1 MKCPKMNHFIENKNN
16 NDSDKILFNNQPNFQ
31 FKQNIV
37 SDFNYSYWICETF
50 DIYYPSKNDKNEPY
64 LVYAPQIKK
73 EIEIIKISNQKLI
86 KTLIEPSNFIEK
98 VNIFYNEK
106 NNNNYLLGTDWD
118 YIVYVWNLDDD
129 YKFLFKIN
137 TFYTNYIYS
146 FLIYFKLDY
155 IITSSFGNANNF
167 DYIKIFSLKD
177 GALLKNINNSDLN
190 NTLECLIWEKEENDI
205 YIVACCY
212 EKIEIYNIINGEL
225 YANLET
231 EQKDSCGDYYYSG
244 FISNNNKYLF
254 TTSSEG
260 FINIWNLYEKNLVK
274 SVKFNSSFYKIIP
287 WSIYVDYF
295 KDKEDSKLY
304 ENLNNYMLVCDKL
317 NNGVKVINFIFRKEL
332 ENINDKNNPN
342 SEMFYKHEIISF
354 YENIEKSPIKNVK
367 KFKHPIYGESL
378 LTSNEDTNINLW
390 INNPPLI
397 IDIFKN

>member
-1 MKCPKMNHFIENKNN
+1 MK
-16 NDSDKILFNNQPNFQ
+16 
-31 FKQNIV
+31 
-37 SDFNYSYWICETF
+37 
-50 DIYYPSKNDKNEPY
+50 
-64 LVYAPQIKK
+64 
-73 EIEIIKISNQKLI
+73 
-86 KTLIEPSNFIEK
+86 
-98 VNIFYNEK
+98 
-106 NNNNYLLGTDWD
+106 
-118 YIVYVWNLDDD
+118 
-129 YKFLFKIN
+129 
-137 TFYTNYIYS
+137 
-146 FLIYFKLDY
+146 
-155 IITSSFGNANNF
+155 
-167 DYIKIFSLKD
+167 
-177 GALLKNINNSDLN
+177 
-190 NTLECLIWEKEENDI
+190 CLIWEKEENDI

-274 SVKFNSSFYKIIP
+274 SVKFNSSFYKMIP
-287 WSIYVDYF
+287 WSIYVDYS

-317 NNGVKVINFIFRKEL
+317 NNGIKVINFIFRKEV

-397 IDIFKN
+397 IDIFNI

>member
-50 DIYYPSKNDKNEPY
+50 DIYYPSKNDKIEPY

-106 NNNNYLLGTDWD
+106 NNNNYLLATDWD
-118 YIVYVWNLDDD
+118 YIVYVWNLDDN
-129 YKFLFKIN
+129 YKFMFKIN

-155 IITSSFGNANNF
+155 IISSSFGNANNF

-177 GALLKNINNSDLN
+177 GSLLKNINNSDLN
-190 NTLECLIWEKEENDI
+190 NTLVCLIWEKEENDI

-212 EKIEIYNIINGEL
+212 EKIEIYNILNGDL

-274 SVKFNSSFYKIIP
+274 SVKFNSSFYKMIP
-287 WSIYVDYF
+287 WSIYVDYS

-317 NNGVKVINFIFRKEL
+317 NNGIKVINFIFRKEL

-397 IDIFKN
+397 IDIFNI

>member
-1 MKCPKMNHFIENKNN
+1 MNHFIENKNN

-50 DIYYPSKNDKNEPY
+50 DIYYPSKNDKIEPY
-64 LVYAPQIKK
+64 LVYAPQIKI
-73 EIEIIKISNQKLI
+73 EIDIIKISNQKLI
-86 KTLIEPSNFIEK
+86 KTLKEPSNFIEK

-106 NNNNYLLGTDWD
+106 NNNNYLLATDWD
-118 YIVYVWNLDDD
+118 YIVYVWNLDDN
-129 YKFLFKIN
+129 YKFMFKIN

-177 GALLKNINNSDLN
+177 GSLLKNINNSDLN
-190 NTLECLIWEKEENDI
+190 NTLKCLIWEKEENDI

-212 EKIEIYNIINGEL
+212 EKIEIYNILNGDL

-317 NNGVKVINFIFRKEL
+317 NNGIKVINFIFRKEV

>member
-50 DIYYPSKNDKNEPY
+50 DTYYPSKNDKNEPY

-106 NNNNYLLGTDWD
+106 NNNNYLLATDWD
-118 YIVYVWNLDDD
+118 YIVYVWNLDDN
-129 YKFLFKIN
+129 YKFMFKIN

-177 GALLKNINNSDLN
+177 GSLLKNINNSDLN
-190 NTLECLIWEKEENDI
+190 NTLVCLIWEKEENDI

-254 TTSSEG
+254 ATSSEG
-260 FINIWNLYEKNLVK
+260 FINIWNLYDKNLVK

-354 YENIEKSPIKNVK
+354 YENIEKNPIKNVK

>member
-1 MKCPKMNHFIENKNN
+1 MIYIILLKNG
-16 NDSDKILFNNQPNFQ
+16 
-31 FKQNIV
+31 
-37 SDFNYSYWICETF
+37 
-50 DIYYPSKNDKNEPY
+50 KNEPY

-106 NNNNYLLGTDWD
+106 NNNNYLLATDWD
-118 YIVYVWNLDDD
+118 YIVYVWNLDDN
-129 YKFLFKIN
+129 YKFMFKIN

-177 GALLKNINNSDLN
+177 GSLLKNINNSDLN
-190 NTLECLIWEKEENDI
+190 NTLVCLIWEKEENDI

-254 TTSSEG
+254 ATSSEG
-260 FINIWNLYEKNLVK
+260 FINIWNLYDKNLVK

-354 YENIEKSPIKNVK
+354 YENIEKNPIKNVK

>member
-1 MKCPKMNHFIENKNN
+1 MKCLKKDHYVE
-16 NDSDKILFNNQPNFQ
+16 DKTLFNNQPNFQ

-106 NNNNYLLGTDWD
+106 NNNNYLLATDWD

-167 DYIKIFSLKD
+167 DYIKIFSL
-177 GALLKNINNSDLN
+177 N
-190 NTLECLIWEKEENDI
+190 
-205 YIVACCY
+205 
-212 EKIEIYNIINGEL
+212 
-225 YANLET
+225 
-231 EQKDSCGDYYYSG
+231 
-244 FISNNNKYLF
+244 
-254 TTSSEG
+254 
-260 FINIWNLYEKNLVK
+260 
-274 SVKFNSSFYKIIP
+274 
-287 WSIYVDYF
+287 
-295 KDKEDSKLY
+295 
-304 ENLNNYMLVCDKL
+304 
-317 NNGVKVINFIFRKEL
+317 
-332 ENINDKNNPN
+332 
-342 SEMFYKHEIISF
+342 
-354 YENIEKSPIKNVK
+354 
-367 KFKHPIYGESL
+367 
-378 LTSNEDTNINLW
+378 
-390 INNPPLI
+390 
-397 IDIFKN
+397 